1 MLTYPGCAAFPAAYL
16 GNDRFDIW
24 NIANPG

>member
-1 MLTYPGCAAFPAAYL
+1 MLTYPGSTAFPAAYL
-16 GNDRFDIW
+16 WDDRLDIW